1 MIFIQLS
8 KYHATFK
15 ILFNFV
21 KYIMQLSKYGAT
33 FRNISYSSGRMYIF
47 GGTCIMTSEQP
58 WDDLSWQPIEDIVC
72 TMEPPQLINQRSQ
85 FQFTQSDLNN
95 IKTMFKKVYFK

>member
-8 KYHATFK
+8 KYHATLK

-47 GGTCIMTSEQP
+47 WEH
-58 WDDLSWQPIEDIVC
+58 V
-72 TMEPPQLINQRSQ
+72 
-85 FQFTQSDLNN
+85 
-95 IKTMFKKVYFK
+95 

>member
-1 MIFIQLS
+1 MLS
-8 KYHATFK
+8 LQVLDIDGDMAELKFMKA
-15 ILFNFV
+15 
-21 KYIMQLSKYGAT
+21 APC
-33 FRNISYSSGRMYIF
+33 
-47 GGTCIMTSEQP
+47 GTLYTWPER
-58 WDDLSWQPIEDIVC
+58 DDLSWQPTEDIVC